1 MTFEVEV
8 IHVSQD
14 RPSLKAFKDFICNKY
29 RVKSVNDL
37 PMSVNEYA
45 DLMQV
50 FEAGWSAREH
60 EIINRMLEK
69 KIPADFQQGIQLN

>member
-1 MTFEVEV
+1 MTFSVEV
-8 IHVSQD
+8 VSVGQD

-37 PMSVNEYA
+37 PMSINEYA

-50 FEAGWSAREH
+50 FEAGW
-60 EIINRMLEK
+60 
-69 KIPADFQQGIQLN
+69 

>member
-1 MTFEVEV
+1 MTLSVEV
-8 IHVSQD
+8 IPVSQD

-37 PMSVNEYA
+37 SMSINEYA

-50 FEAGWSAREH
+50 FEAGWSAREQ
-60 EIINRMLEK
+60 EFINRMLEK
-69 KIPADFQQGIQLN
+69 KIPAEKQGIQHN

>member
-1 MTFEVEV
+1 MTFGIEV
-8 IHVSQD
+8 IPVGQD

-37 PMSVNEYA
+37 PMSINEYA

-50 FEAGWSAREH
+50 FEAGWSARES
-60 EIINRMLEK
+60 EILNKMLGESK
-69 KIPADFQQGIQLN
+69 